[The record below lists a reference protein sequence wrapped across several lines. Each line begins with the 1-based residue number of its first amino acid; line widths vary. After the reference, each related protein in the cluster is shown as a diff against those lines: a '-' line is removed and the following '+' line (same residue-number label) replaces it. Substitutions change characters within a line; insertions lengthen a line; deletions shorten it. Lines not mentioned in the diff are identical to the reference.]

1 MITREYLIV
10 LSKMISS
17 SGFKS
22 DGGEKPPMSKNHIK
36 KILVPLD
43 GSKSSFNG
51 LDEAIYLAR
60 QCHATITGLHI
71 IPVYPKKLGDL
82 VSPLKIT
89 AFDDATKMMNKAE
102 VTCAQNG
109 ILFHKKVVIGDVKS
123 DISTYAKQNKFDII
137 VLGARGLGA
146 VKEMFLGSVSN
157 AVVHKS
163 KVPVLL
169 VK

>member
-1 MITREYLIV
+1 
-10 LSKMISS
+10 
-17 SGFKS
+17 
-22 DGGEKPPMSKNHIK
+22 MSKDRIK

-43 GSKSSFNG
+43 GSKPSFNG
-51 LDEAIYLAR
+51 LDEAIYIAR
-60 QCHATITGLHI
+60 QCQATITGLHV

-89 AFDDATKMMNKAE
+89 AFDDATKLMNKAE
-102 VTCAQNG
+102 VICAQNG
-109 ILFHKKVVIGDVKS
+109 VLFHKKTIIGDAKS
-123 DISTYAKQNKFDII
+123 DISTFAKQNKFDII

-157 AVVHKS
+157 SVAHKS